1 MMLVQ
6 DTDFNALLQDI
17 ASGPAPVHDLRTGK
31 HEGLEDAPDE
41 ATGSQPSSE
50 GEKDTMADSA
60 SEDVAAASLSA
71 ERKSLRQ
78 RFNPMRGF
86 LSRRPSSVSTS
97 PCLCMSSRLS
107 CGAPAI
113 YRGATSIVF
122 CHAISPLRCQ
132 C

>member
-1 MMLVQ
+1 MPTQ

-17 ASGPAPVHDLRTGK
+17 ASGPAALPDPGIGK
-31 HEGLEDAPDE
+31 HGGLEDVPDE

-78 RFNPMRGF
+78 RFNTMRGF
-86 LSRRPSSVSTS
+86 LSRQPSSVSAS
-97 PCLCMSSRLS
+97 LWLLMMS
-107 CGAPAI
+107 
-113 YRGATSIVF
+113 
-122 CHAISPLRCQ
+122 
-132 C
+132 

>member
-1 MMLVQ
+1 MLVQ

-17 ASGPAPVHDLRTGK
+17 ASGPAALHDLGTGK
-31 HEGLEDAPDE
+31 HAGLEDAPDE
-41 ATGSQPSSE
+41 AAGSQPSSE

-86 LSRRPSSVSTS
+86 LSRRPSSVSPS
-97 PCLCMSSRLS
+97 SCFSMSS
-107 CGAPAI
+107 
-113 YRGATSIVF
+113 
-122 CHAISPLRCQ
+122 
-132 C
+132 